1 MIKWILELGL
11 SNAKPT
17 VTSNFRLEKRI
28 FQVVKAASEKYGD
41 KKSKA
46 FWGIGG
52 YFHTERLRPGVWGEW
67 RREER
72 PSST

>member
-1 MIKWILELGL
+1 MIKWVLELGL
-11 SNAKPT
+11 SNAKPA
-17 VTSNFRLEKRI
+17 VISNFRLEKRI

-52 YFHTERLRPGVWGEW
+52 
-67 RREER
+67 
-72 PSST
+72 